1 MHEVHVEKFSLLTPP
16 NNDPA
21 SAWQESAR
29 QMECFQGSR
38 VRISPLLSFHLFP
51 PNSRMCCMQLKFN
64 RQTPSSG
71 SSMLLWWGVDPEGG
85 IVVYVLSEQSY
96 HNMQDICSLHQP
108 GLVSVQVS
116 GLKLSLLFP
125 VSVSILFFSRSICVS
140 LFLYRTV
147 QENQFLNM
155 KLRSFKK
162 ESRISTSQTI
172 ML

>member
-1 MHEVHVEKFSLLTPP
+1 MHGVHVEKLSPLTPP

-21 SAWQESAR
+21 SAWQESVR
-29 QMECFQGSR
+29 QTECIQGSR
-38 VRISPLLSFHLFP
+38 VRISLLLSFHLFP
-51 PNSRMCCMQLKFN
+51 PNCRMCCMQLKFN

-96 HNMQDICSLHQP
+96 HIHQP

-116 GLKLSLLFP
+116 GFKLTLLFP

-140 LFLYRTV
+140 LFSYRTV

-155 KLRSFKK
+155 KLRSF
-162 ESRISTSQTI
+162 
-172 ML
+172 